1 MPAPRRIGQD
11 AGAVLQMDCGPN
23 RSDASLQ
30 YVVELDWQ
38 VEATLEHP
46 AYLNFELDG
55 RAFDGT
61 PINGLVA
68 GTAGHTRA
76 YLTTPAQH
84 RLVVKIHVTDAGV
97 LTVKNLKITTAHC
110 GVFRRDFQNGVVFVN
125 ATNEPRILSAED
137 ARGFLQRS
145 GLKRIAGKLDP
156 EVNNGKPVLDSLAL
170 PAADALVLL
179 ADSL

>member
-1 MPAPRRIGQD
+1 
-11 AGAVLQMDCGPN
+11 MDCGLN
-23 RSDASLQ
+23 RSGASLQ
-30 YVVELDWQ
+30 YVVEFDWQ

-68 GTAGHTRA
+68 GTAGHTRTH
-76 YLTTPAQH
+76 LTVPAQH
-84 RLVVKIHVTDAGV
+84 HLVVKIHVTDAGV

-125 ATNEPRILSAED
+125 ATNEPRTLSAED
-137 ARGFLQRS
+137 VRGPFRRT
-145 GLKRIAGKLDP
+145 GPRRIAGKLDP
-156 EVNNGKPVLDSLAL
+156 EVNNGKPVQGSLAL